1 MQTILV
7 LITFVFA
14 VFFMI
19 TKFVWNPFK
28 IGKSPKKNKPGD
40 HSDCGSCSFL

>member
-7 LITFVFA
+7 LITFAFA
-14 VFFMI
+14 VFYMI

-28 IGKSPKKNKPGD
+28 TSKSGAKNKPGD
-40 HSDCGSCSFL
+40 HSDCSSCSFH

>member
-7 LITFVFA
+7 LITFVLA
-14 VFFMI
+14 LGYMI
-19 TKFVWNPFK
+19 KKFVWNPFGT
-28 IGKSPKKNKPGD
+28 GKNLKKNKPGD

>member
-7 LITFVFA
+7 LIIFVLA
-14 VFFMI
+14 LGYMI
-19 TKFVWNPFK
+19 KKFVWNPFGNVK
-28 IGKSPKKNKPGD
+28 KKNKPGD